1 MNTAQSTTQ
10 SFIPIQKIIDGVIIR
25 DDGTL
30 CGMLLVSSTNFALKS
45 QNEQTAILSQFQ
57 NMLNSLEVSIQTIIQ
72 SRRFNIRPYIE
83 YLE

>member
-30 CGMLLVSSTNFALKS
+30 CS
-45 QNEQTAILSQFQ
+45 
-57 NMLNSLEVSIQTIIQ
+57 
-72 SRRFNIRPYIE
+72 
-83 YLE
+83 